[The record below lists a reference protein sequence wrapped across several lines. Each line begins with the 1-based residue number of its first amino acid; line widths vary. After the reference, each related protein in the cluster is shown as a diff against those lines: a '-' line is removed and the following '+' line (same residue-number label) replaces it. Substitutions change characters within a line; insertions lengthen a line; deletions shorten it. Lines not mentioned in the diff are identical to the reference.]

1 MTALRALAWA
11 TVASFL
17 VAIGGTIAL
26 SVLAG
31 ANLATGAS
39 IPWAAPVIVVF
50 LWLYWRWL
58 GGGWWPRGTSAARR
72 EHLRPS
78 RVPARTM
85 PGAFVAG
92 RLRLVPLGR

>member
-1 MTALRALAWA
+1 MTVLRTLAWA
-11 TVASFL
+11 IVASFL

-50 LWLYWRWL
+50 LWL
-58 GGGWWPRGTSAARR
+58 
-72 EHLRPS
+72 
-78 RVPARTM
+78 
-85 PGAFVAG
+85 
-92 RLRLVPLGR
+92 